1 MMEEARANRK
11 SFLSS
16 THSYSLREPRL
27 GKKVRP
33 ILPREAVLAGRG
45 RCVLH
50 LTAFE
55 ASLSLFRRK
64 VSTCFLPLYFEM
76 EKKSAKLR
84 DFFLLKCFRLACSL
98 KPRERG
104 KERKIGIWTAYNH
117 VVAVA
122 SFTVTKNCSKVDAKK
137 CGRRTTTFFTP
148 SLNHLSTKF
157 PISRTNSVADANIL
171 IGQI

>member
-55 ASLSLFRRK
+55 ASLSLSFVAK
-64 VSTCFLPLYFEM
+64 FQFVSFPYFEM
-76 EKKSAKLR
+76 EKKTAKLR
-84 DFFLLKCFRLACSL
+84 DFCLCAYSRKCAHKRSFAENGQLVVSE
-98 KPRERG
+98 ERG
-104 KERKIGIWTAYNH
+104 
-117 VVAVA
+117 
-122 SFTVTKNCSKVDAKK
+122 SK
-137 CGRRTTTFFTP
+137 
-148 SLNHLSTKF
+148 
-157 PISRTNSVADANIL
+157 ANL
-171 IGQI
+171 I